1 MLPSSILPAVPT
13 TLLTWTHT
21 RVDPELFWFHQLEN
35 ILSFFTSEVEFPF
48 LKYLFDKLTH
58 IHCDRFFAL
67 AVFNWNQHRLV
78 QLYVSNFD
86 FDFFLPWNIS
96 LQTHTW
102 HIVSV
107 TDTHAEKPI
116 SDLPGE
122 DARALRL
129 CFAKSY
135 FPFCILQ
142 KNCFLRNISFFS
154 SHLVF
159 WDLFDHS
166 WRGNPRFWATDL
178 TGLDA
183 AGLVVPATNNY
194 NVERQWKLQGVTS
207 AQGKFYL
214 VLRRKFHQS
223 LV

>member
-1 MLPSSILPAVPT
+1 MWQILC
-13 TLLTWTHT
+13 
-21 RVDPELFWFHQLEN
+21 
-35 ILSFFTSEVEFPF
+35 
-48 LKYLFDKLTH
+48 Y
-58 IHCDRFFAL
+58 
-67 AVFNWNQHRLV
+67 QHRLV
-78 QLYVSNFD
+78 QLYISNFD
-86 FDFFLPWNIS
+86 FNFFLPWNIFYKLTLGTLSVWQTPS
-96 LQTHTW
+96 LRSRSRISQ
-102 HIVSV
+102 
-107 TDTHAEKPI
+107 EKTLGH
-116 SDLPGE
+116 S
-122 DARALRL
+122 A
-129 CFAKSY
+129 FV
-135 FPFCILQ
+135 LQ
-142 KNCFLRNISFFS
+142 KVIFHFAFCKKKLFSAQHLLFS

>member
-13 TLLTWTHT
+13 TLLTWTHS
-21 RVDPELFWFHQLEN
+21 RVDLELFWFHQLEN
-35 ILSFFTSEVEFPF
+35 ILSFFTSEVKFLF
-48 LKYLFDKLTH
+48 LKYLFDKLTLGTLSVWQTPSL
-58 IHCDRFFAL
+58 RSRSL
-67 AVFNWNQHRLV
+67 
-78 QLYVSNFD
+78 
-86 FDFFLPWNIS
+86 IS
-96 LQTHTW
+96 QENTLGHSAFVLQKLILH
-102 HIVSV
+102 
-107 TDTHAEKPI
+107 
-116 SDLPGE
+116 
-122 DARALRL
+122 
-129 CFAKSY
+129 FAKKL
-135 FPFCILQ
+135 FTAQHL
-142 KNCFLRNISFFS
+142 LFS

-183 AGLVVPATNNY
+183 ASLVVPATNNY

>member
-1 MLPSSILPAVPT
+1 MLPSSISPAVPT

-21 RVDPELFWFHQLEN
+21 RVDPELFWFHQREN
-35 ILSFFTSEVEFPF
+35 ILSFITSEVEFPF

-58 IHCDRFFAL
+58 CQYDL
-67 AVFNWNQHRLV
+67 AVFTWNQLRLV
-78 QLYVSNFD
+78 KLYISNFD
-86 FDFFLPWNIS
+86 FDFFLPWNIFYKLTLGTLSVWQTPS
-96 LQTHTW
+96 LRSRSRISQ
-102 HIVSV
+102 
-107 TDTHAEKPI
+107 EKTLGH
-116 SDLPGE
+116 S
-122 DARALRL
+122 ALVL
-129 CFAKSY
+129 QKVNFH
-135 FPFCILQ
+135 FPFCN
-142 KNCFLRNISFFS
+142 KSCFLRNISFFS
-154 SHLVF
+154 GHLVF

-178 TGLDA
+178 TGFDA

>member
-1 MLPSSILPAVPT
+1 MKSTCTIV
-13 TLLTWTHT
+13 HF
-21 RVDPELFWFHQLEN
+21 EFWFW
-35 ILSFFTSEVEFPF
+35 FFSS
-48 LKYLFDKLTH
+48 LKYF
-58 IHCDRFFAL
+58 
-67 AVFNWNQHRLV
+67 
-78 QLYVSNFD
+78 
-86 FDFFLPWNIS
+86 

-107 TDTHAEKPI
+107 TDFKFFFLFFLFLKYLSLQTHTRHIVSVTDTLAEKPI

-135 FPFCILQ
+135 FHFPFCKKKLFTAQ
-142 KNCFLRNISFFS
+142 HLLFS